1 MADTHVT
8 RFFKASLV
16 APLFWECS
24 VLFVLRNLLPVSG
37 QKEATDVASSNAAA
51 PI

>member
-16 APLFWECS
+16 GPLLWVCS

-37 QKEATDVASSNAAA
+37 QKEATDVVSSNAAA